1 MVNMVG
7 SPSLTIMS
15 RNTQNRSH
23 YNRRRKYRSNKNTSA
38 KVDSKNDLS
47 KAPEEPKPLLID
59 KKELREAA
67 LERAKSR
74 PIRDRIL
81 AFFRREQNKDY
92 KELIINTEALERR
105 VAMMENGILQ
115 GFDVERLDE
124 DRMVGAIFKGK
135 VQNLE
140 PGLKAAFV
148 DIGQEKN
155 AFLHYWDMLPG
166 ANNDPSIEIVREN
179 KRKTHGQNE
188 AKSIQDIPRAFPI
201 GSEIVVQITKAQI
214 GSKGPR
220 TTTNLSLPG
229 RFLVLM
235 PFAGQCG
242 ISRKIEEKAERSRLK
257 RIISNL
263 SLREGMGVII
273 RTAGQNKPDR
283 FFDRDLHLVLQRWDQ
298 IEAKMKT
305 QESPAFLHEEPDLI
319 GLTARDFLTDDID
332 RVQVDKKED
341 YNRLIECIQQI
352 SPKSKSKV
360 NHFAEQIPIFE
371 RFNVERQIEQTF
383 MRRVLLPSGGEIVM
397 EETEALVSI
406 DVNTGSHKGDRKDGK
421 NFILQANVE
430 AALEVARQ
438 MRLRNLG
445 GLVIVDFIDM
455 KNKNDQRKV
464 FQKMKSAMADDK
476 AKHNILPISQL
487 GIMQITRQR
496 HDESNSSGVYE
507 ACPYCTGRGIVK
519 SPRSVSIEIQRKI
532 TSAVRH
538 HSLESM
544 NGTGLKLKVFLHPS
558 SLRRLR
564 GPDSKLIERL
574 ERNYDLKI
582 SFEAAESYHL
592 ENFKIIDEFNDRE
605 IR

>member
-1 MVNMVG
+1 
-7 SPSLTIMS
+7 MS
-15 RNTQNRSH
+15 RNTKNRSH
-23 YNRRRKYRSNKNTSA
+23 NRRRRNRSNRKPVENA
-38 KVDSKNDLS
+38 EPKNDLTR
-47 KAPEEPKPLLID
+47 APTEPKPIHID
-59 KKELREAA
+59 KKELRESA
-67 LERAKSR
+67 LDRAKNR
-74 PIRDRIL
+74 PIRERIL
-81 AFFRREQNKDY
+81 SFFRREKDKDY

-115 GFDVERLDE
+115 GFDVERLNE

-179 KRKTHGQNE
+179 KKKSSGKNE
-188 AKSIQDIPRAFPI
+188 AKSIKDIPRAFPI

-235 PFAGQCG
+235 PYAGQCG
-242 ISRKIEEKAERSRLK
+242 ISRKIEEKSERTRLK
-257 RIISNL
+257 RILSNL

-273 RTAGQNKPDR
+273 RTAGQNKPER
-283 FFDRDLHLVLQRWDQ
+283 FFDRDLHLLLQQWDE
-298 IEAKMKT
+298 IEAKM
-305 QESPAFLHEEPDLI
+305 QSQDSPAFLYEEPDLI

-332 RVQVDKKED
+332 RVQVDNKDD
-341 YNRLIECIQQI
+341 YNRLIETIQRI

-360 NHFAEQIPIFE
+360 SHFDEEIPIFE

-421 NFILQANVE
+421 NFILQANIE
-430 AALEVARQ
+430 AAMEVCRQ

-464 FQKMKSAMADDK
+464 FQKMKASMADDK

-507 ACPYCTGRGIVK
+507 PCPYCNGRGIVK

-532 TSAVRH
+532 TSAVRR
-538 HSLESM
+538 SRLKPSTER
-544 NGTGLKLKVFLHPS
+544 NLKLKVFLHPS

-564 GPDSKLIERL
+564 GPDSKLVERM
-574 ERNYDLKI
+574 ERNYDLQI
-582 SFEAAESYHL
+582 EFEASDSYHL
-592 ENFKIIDEFNDRE
+592 ENFKIIDLATDQEVR
-605 IR
+605 

>member
-1 MVNMVG
+1 MARRNRHRA
-7 SPSLTIMS
+7 SS
-15 RNTQNRSH
+15 RNYQ
-23 YNRRRKYRSNKNTSA
+23 KKNS
-38 KVDSKNDLS
+38 SSSEENGNQSENDLS
-47 KAPEEPKPLLID
+47 AAPVEQPPFHVD
-59 KKELREAA
+59 KGKLRDEA
-67 LERAKSR
+67 LERAKNR
-74 PIRDRIL
+74 PIRERIL
-81 AFFRREQNKDY
+81 AFFRRQQSKDY

-115 GFDVERLDE
+115 AFDIERLDKE
-124 DRMVGAIFKGK
+124 RMVGAIFKGK

-140 PGLKAAFV
+140 AGLKAAFV

-166 ANNDPSIEIVREN
+166 ANNDPSVEIVREN
-179 KRKTHGQNE
+179 KKKSKGRNE
-188 AKSIQDIPRAFPI
+188 AKSVSDIPRVFPI

-235 PFAGQCG
+235 PYAGQCG
-242 ISRKIEEKAERSRLK
+242 ISRKIEERSERTRIK
-257 RIISNL
+257 RIIGNL
-263 SLREGMGVII
+263 PLREGMGVIV
-273 RTAGQNKPDR
+273 RTAGQNKPER
-283 FFDRDLHLVLQRWDQ
+283 FFVRDLHILMQQWDQ
-298 IEAKMKT
+298 IEAKIKSEKEPT
-305 QESPAFLHEEPDLI
+305 LLYEEPDLI

-332 RVQVDKKED
+332 RVQVDNQAD
-341 YNRLIECIQQI
+341 FNRLIETIQKV

-360 NHFAEQIPIFE
+360 SFFDEEIPIFQ

-421 NFILQANVE
+421 NFILQANIE
-430 AALEVARQ
+430 AAVEVARQ

-455 KNKNDQRKV
+455 KSKGDQKKV

-476 AKHNILPISQL
+476 SKHNILPISQL

-507 ACPYCTGRGIVK
+507 PCPYCKGRGIVK
-519 SPRSVSIEIQRKI
+519 SPRSVSIEIQRLI
-532 TSAVRH
+532 TSAVRAQITD
-538 HSLESM
+538 SSES
-544 NGTGLKLKVFLHPS
+544 NPKIKVFLHPRT
-558 SLRRLR
+558 LRRLR
-564 GPDSKLIERL
+564 GPDSSLIKRL
-574 ERNYDLKI
+574 ELNYNLEI
-582 SFEAAESYHL
+582 NFEAAETYHI
-592 ENFKIIDEFNDRE
+592 ENYKIIDEVSGKE

>member
-1 MVNMVG
+1 
-7 SPSLTIMS
+7 MS
-15 RNTQNRSH
+15 RNTKNRSH
-23 YNRRRKYRSNKNTSA
+23 NRRRRNRSNRKPVENA
-38 KVDSKNDLS
+38 EPKNDLTR
-47 KAPEEPKPLLID
+47 APTEPKPIHID
-59 KKELREAA
+59 KKELRESA
-67 LERAKSR
+67 LDRAKNR
-74 PIRDRIL
+74 PIRERIL
-81 AFFRREQNKDY
+81 SFFRREKDKDY

-115 GFDVERLDE
+115 GFDVERLNE

-179 KRKTHGQNE
+179 KKKSSGKNE
-188 AKSIQDIPRAFPI
+188 AKSIKDIPRAFPI

-235 PFAGQCG
+235 PYAGQCG
-242 ISRKIEEKAERSRLK
+242 ISRKIEEKSERTRLK
-257 RIISNL
+257 RILSNL

-273 RTAGQNKPDR
+273 RTAGQNKPER
-283 FFDRDLHLVLQRWDQ
+283 FFDRDLHLLLQQWDE
-298 IEAKMKT
+298 IEAKM
-305 QESPAFLHEEPDLI
+305 QSQDSPAFLYEEPDLI

-332 RVQVDKKED
+332 RVQVDNKDD
-341 YNRLIECIQQI
+341 YNRLIETIQRI

-360 NHFAEQIPIFE
+360 SHFDEEIPIFE

-421 NFILQANVE
+421 NFILQANIE
-430 AALEVARQ
+430 AAMEVCRQ

-464 FQKMKSAMADDK
+464 FQKMKASMADDK

-507 ACPYCTGRGIVK
+507 PCPYCNGRGIVK

-532 TSAVRH
+532 TSAVRR
-538 HSLESM
+538 SRLEPSTER
-544 NGTGLKLKVFLHPS
+544 NLKLKVFLHPS

-564 GPDSKLIERL
+564 GPDSKLVERM
-574 ERNYDLKI
+574 ERNYDLQI
-582 SFEAAESYHL
+582 EFEASDSYHL
-592 ENFKIIDEFNDRE
+592 ENFKIIDLATDQEVR
-605 IR
+605 

>member
-1 MVNMVG
+1 M
-7 SPSLTIMS
+7 T
-15 RNTQNRSH
+15 R
-23 YNRRRKYRSNKNTSA
+23 
-38 KVDSKNDLS
+38 
-47 KAPEEPKPLLID
+47 APTEPKPIHID
-59 KKELREAA
+59 KKELRESA
-67 LERAKSR
+67 LDRAKNR
-74 PIRDRIL
+74 PIRERIL
-81 AFFRREQNKDY
+81 SFFRREKDKDY

-115 GFDVERLDE
+115 GFDVERLNE

-179 KRKTHGQNE
+179 KKKSSGKNE
-188 AKSIQDIPRAFPI
+188 AKSIKDIPRAFPI

-235 PFAGQCG
+235 PYAGQCG
-242 ISRKIEEKAERSRLK
+242 ISRKIEEKSERTRLK
-257 RIISNL
+257 RILSNL

-273 RTAGQNKPDR
+273 RTAGQNKPER
-283 FFDRDLHLVLQRWDQ
+283 FFDRDLHLLLQQWDE
-298 IEAKMKT
+298 IEAKM
-305 QESPAFLHEEPDLI
+305 QSQDSPAFLYEEPDLI

-332 RVQVDKKED
+332 RVQVDNKDD
-341 YNRLIECIQQI
+341 YNRLIETIQRI

-360 NHFAEQIPIFE
+360 SHFDEEIPIFE

-421 NFILQANVE
+421 NFILQANIE
-430 AALEVARQ
+430 AAMEVCRQ

-464 FQKMKSAMADDK
+464 FQKMKASMADDK

-507 ACPYCTGRGIVK
+507 PCPYCNGRGIVK

-532 TSAVRH
+532 TSAVRR
-538 HSLESM
+538 SRLEPSTER
-544 NGTGLKLKVFLHPS
+544 NLKLKVFLHPS
-558 SLRRLR
+558 TLRRLR
-564 GPDSKLIERL
+564 GPDSKLVERM
-574 ERNYDLKI
+574 ERNYDLQI
-582 SFEAAESYHL
+582 EFEASDSYHL
-592 ENFKIIDEFNDRE
+592 ENFKIIDLATDQEVR
-605 IR
+605 

>member
-1 MVNMVG
+1 
-7 SPSLTIMS
+7 
-15 RNTQNRSH
+15 
-23 YNRRRKYRSNKNTSA
+23 
-38 KVDSKNDLS
+38 
-47 KAPEEPKPLLID
+47 
-59 KKELREAA
+59 
-67 LERAKSR
+67 
-74 PIRDRIL
+74 
-81 AFFRREQNKDY
+81 
-92 KELIINTEALERR
+92 
-105 VAMMENGILQ
+105 LQ
-115 GFDVERLDE
+115 GFDVERLNE

-179 KRKTHGQNE
+179 KKKSSGKNE
-188 AKSIQDIPRAFPI
+188 AKSIKDIPRAFPI

-235 PFAGQCG
+235 PYAGQCG
-242 ISRKIEEKAERSRLK
+242 ISRKIEEKSERTRLK
-257 RIISNL
+257 RILSNL

-273 RTAGQNKPDR
+273 RTAGQNKPER
-283 FFDRDLHLVLQRWDQ
+283 FFDRDLHLLLQQWDE
-298 IEAKMKT
+298 IEAKM
-305 QESPAFLHEEPDLI
+305 QSQDSPAFLYEEPDLI

-332 RVQVDKKED
+332 RVQVDNKDD
-341 YNRLIECIQQI
+341 YNRLIETIQRI

-360 NHFAEQIPIFE
+360 SHFDEEIPIFE

-421 NFILQANVE
+421 NFILQANIE
-430 AALEVARQ
+430 AAMEVCRQ

-464 FQKMKSAMADDK
+464 FQKMKASMADDK

-507 ACPYCTGRGIVK
+507 PCPYCNGRGIVK

-532 TSAVRH
+532 TSAVRR
-538 HSLESM
+538 SRLEPSTER
-544 NGTGLKLKVFLHPS
+544 NLKLKVFLHPS
-558 SLRRLR
+558 TLRRLR
-564 GPDSKLIERL
+564 GPDSKLVERM
-574 ERNYDLKI
+574 ERNYDLQI
-582 SFEAAESYHL
+582 EFEASDSYHL
-592 ENFKIIDEFNDRE
+592 ENFKIIDLATDQEVR
-605 IR
+605 

>member
-1 MVNMVG
+1 MA
-7 SPSLTIMS
+7 
-15 RNTQNRSH
+15 RNTKHYTKKKKNSSTSDAKTQNDERMPEGT
-23 YNRRRKYRSNKNTSA
+23 NMTA
-38 KVDSKNDLS
+38 
-47 KAPEEPKPLLID
+47 APVEPRPISID
-59 KKELREAA
+59 KTILRKDS
-67 LERAKSR
+67 LERAKKR
-74 PIRDRIL
+74 PIRERIF
-81 AFFRREQNKDY
+81 AFFRKEKDKDY

-105 VAMMENGILQ
+105 VARIENGILQ

-179 KRKTHGQNE
+179 KKRTTKNE
-188 AKSIQDIPRAFPI
+188 VKSVKDIPKAFPI
-201 GSEIVVQITKAQI
+201 GSEIIIQITKAQI

-235 PFAGQCG
+235 PYAGQCG
-242 ISRKIEEKAERSRLK
+242 ISRKIEEKSERNRLK
-257 RIISNL
+257 GIISNL

-273 RTAGQNKPDR
+273 RTAGQNKPER
-283 FFDRDLHLVLQRWDQ
+283 FFMRDLHLLLQQWDE
-298 IEAKMKT
+298 IEAKIRNDN
-305 QESPAFLHEEPDLI
+305 SPSFLYQEPDLI

-332 RVQVDKKED
+332 RVQVDKESD
-341 YNRLIECIQQI
+341 YERLIETIQKI

-360 NHFAEQIPIFE
+360 SFFDEEIPIFE

-383 MRRVLLPSGGEIVM
+383 MKRVLLPSGGEIVM

-406 DVNTGSHKGDRKDGK
+406 DVNTGSHKGKRKDGK
-421 NFILQANVE
+421 NFILQANIE
-430 AALEVARQ
+430 AAAEVARQ

-455 KNKNDQRKV
+455 KNKSDQRKV
-464 FQKMKSAMADDK
+464 FQKMKSSMAEDK

-496 HDESNSSGVYE
+496 HDESNSSGIYDS
-507 ACPYCTGRGIVK
+507 CPYCVGRGIVK
-519 SPRSVSIEIQRKI
+519 SPKSVSIEIQRKLASI
-532 TSAVRH
+532 VRR
-538 HSLESM
+538 
-544 NGTGLKLKVFLHPS
+544 LKLEADRTNMSVKIFLHPGV
-558 SLRRLR
+558 LRRLR
-564 GPDSKLIERL
+564 GPDAKLLEKIEK
-574 ERNYDLKI
+574 NYDVKLN
-582 SFEAAESYHL
+582 FESSDSYHM
-592 ENFKIIDEFNDRE
+592 ENFKFVDESNGKE
-605 IR
+605 IS

>member
-1 MVNMVG
+1 MARK
-7 SPSLTIMS
+7 P
-15 RNTQNRSH
+15 RPRNRSS
-23 YNRRRKYRSNKNTSA
+23 RRNKNHSSE
-38 KVDSKNDLS
+38 KDHSSNENDLS
-47 KAPEEPKPLLID
+47 LAPKEPKPVHID
-59 KKELREAA
+59 KAELRDAS
-67 LERAKSR
+67 LHRAKAR
-74 PIRDRIL
+74 PIRERIL
-81 AFFRREQNKDY
+81 AFFRGEKNQDY

-105 VAMMENGILQ
+105 VARIENGILQ

-124 DRMVGAIFKGK
+124 ERMVGAIFKGK

-179 KRKTHGQNE
+179 KKKAVKNE
-188 AKSIQDIPRAFPI
+188 VKSVKDIPRAFPI
-201 GSEIVVQITKAQI
+201 GAEIIVQITKGQI

-235 PFAGQCG
+235 PYAGQCG
-242 ISRKIEEKAERSRLK
+242 ISRKIEEKSERNRLK
-257 RIISNL
+257 SIISSL

-273 RTAGQNKPDR
+273 RTAGQNKPER
-283 FFDRDLHLVLQRWDQ
+283 FFNRDLNLLLQQWDA
-298 IEAKMKT
+298 IESKIKS
-305 QESPAFLHEEPDLI
+305 QESPSFLYQEPDLI
-319 GLTARDFLTDDID
+319 GLTARDFLTDDVD

-341 YNRLIECIQQI
+341 YDRLIDTIQRI

-360 NHFAEQIPIFE
+360 SYFNEEIPIFE

-406 DVNTGSHKGDRKDGK
+406 DVNTGSHKGNRKDGK
-421 NFILQANVE
+421 NFILQANIE
-430 AALEVARQ
+430 SAAEVARQ

-464 FQKMKSAMADDK
+464 FKKMKESMADDK

-496 HDESNSSGVYE
+496 HDESNSSGIYE
-507 ACPYCTGRGIVK
+507 PCPYCLGRGIVK
-519 SPRSVSIEIQRKI
+519 SPRSISIEIQRKLSSI
-532 TSAVRH
+532 VRKFR
-538 HSLESM
+538 LDTE
-544 NGTGLKLKVFLHPS
+544 TTELKIKVFLHPGV
-558 SLRRLR
+558 LRRLR
-564 GPDSKLIERL
+564 GPDAKLL
-574 ERNYDLKI
+574 ERIEKNYDVLVN
-582 SFEAAESYHL
+582 FEGSESYHV
-592 ENFKIIDEFNDRE
+592 ENFKFVDEISGKE

>member
-1 MVNMVG
+1 MARKPRSLNDSSKSLPSQ
-7 SPSLTIMS
+7 SPDSENISSENDL
-15 RNTQNRSH
+15 
-23 YNRRRKYRSNKNTSA
+23 TSA
-38 KVDSKNDLS
+38 PV
-47 KAPEEPKPLLID
+47 EPRPVHID
-59 KKELREAA
+59 KAELRNAS

-74 PIRDRIL
+74 PIRERIA
-81 AFFRREQNKDY
+81 AFFRGEKNKDY

-105 VAMMENGILQ
+105 VARIENGILQ
-115 GFDVERLDE
+115 GFEVERLGE

-166 ANNDPSIEIVREN
+166 ANNDPSIEIVRQN
-179 KRKTHGQNE
+179 KKKASSKNE
-188 AKSIQDIPRAFPI
+188 VKSVKDIPKAFPI
-201 GSEIVVQITKAQI
+201 GSEIIVQITKAQI

-242 ISRKIEEKAERSRLK
+242 ISRKIDDKTERNRLK
-257 RIISNL
+257 SLIANL
-263 SLREGMGVII
+263 SLPEGMGVII
-273 RTAGQNKPDR
+273 RTAGQKKEER
-283 FFDRDLHLVLQRWDQ
+283 FFVRDLHLLLQQWNE
-298 IEAKMKT
+298 IETKLKS
-305 QESPAFLHEEPDLI
+305 QESPAFLYQEPDLI
-319 GLTARDFLTDDID
+319 GLTARDFLTDDVD
-332 RVQVDKKED
+332 RVQVDKKD
-341 YNRLIECIQQI
+341 DFDRLMGIIKKI
-352 SPKSKSKV
+352 DAKSNTKKKIT
-360 NHFAEQIPIFE
+360 HFDEEIPIFE

-406 DVNTGSHKGDRKDGK
+406 DVNTGSHKGNRKDGK
-421 NFILQANVE
+421 NFILQANIESAV
-430 AALEVARQ
+430 EVARQ

-455 KNKNDQRKV
+455 KNKSDQRKV
-464 FQKMKSAMADDK
+464 FQKMKAAMAEDK

-496 HDESNSSGVYE
+496 HDESNSSGIYE
-507 ACPYCTGRGIVK
+507 PCPYCVGRGIVK
-519 SPRSVSIEIQRKI
+519 SPRSVSIEIQRKLSSI
-532 TSAVRH
+532 VRRSRMEQDSS
-538 HSLESM
+538 SLS
-544 NGTGLKLKVFLHPS
+544 LKIYLHPGV
-558 SLRRLR
+558 LRRLR
-564 GPDSKLIERL
+564 GPDADLIKKIES
-574 ERNYDLKI
+574 NYEVEI
-582 SFEAAESYHL
+582 NFESSDSYHV
-592 ENFKIIDEFNDRE
+592 ENFKIVDEKTERE

>member
-1 MVNMVG
+1 MA
-7 SPSLTIMS
+7 
-15 RNTQNRSH
+15 RNTKHYTKKKKNSSAPDAKAQNDDRMPEG
-23 YNRRRKYRSNKNTSA
+23 TDMTA
-38 KVDSKNDLS
+38 
-47 KAPEEPKPLLID
+47 APVEPRPISID
-59 KKELREAA
+59 KTILRKDS
-67 LERAKSR
+67 LERAKKR
-74 PIRDRIL
+74 PIRERIF
-81 AFFRREQNKDY
+81 AFFRKEKDKDY

-105 VAMMENGILQ
+105 VARIENGILQ

-179 KRKTHGQNE
+179 KKRTTKNE
-188 AKSIQDIPRAFPI
+188 LKSVKDIPKAFPI
-201 GSEIVVQITKAQI
+201 GSEIIIQITKAQI

-235 PFAGQCG
+235 PYAGQCG
-242 ISRKIEEKAERSRLK
+242 ISRKIEEKSERNRLK
-257 RIISNL
+257 GIISNL

-273 RTAGQNKPDR
+273 RTAGQNKPER
-283 FFDRDLHLVLQRWDQ
+283 FFMRDLHLLLQQWDE
-298 IEAKMKT
+298 IESKIRNDN
-305 QESPAFLHEEPDLI
+305 SPSFLYQEPDLI

-332 RVQVDKKED
+332 RVQVDKESD
-341 YNRLIECIQQI
+341 YERLIETIQKI

-360 NHFAEQIPIFE
+360 SFFDEEIPIFE

-383 MRRVLLPSGGEIVM
+383 MKRVLLPSGGEIVM

-406 DVNTGSHKGDRKDGK
+406 DVNTGSHKGKRKDGK
-421 NFILQANVE
+421 NFILQANIE
-430 AALEVARQ
+430 AAAEVARQ

-455 KNKNDQRKV
+455 KNKSDQRKV
-464 FQKMKSAMADDK
+464 FQKMKSSMAEDK

-496 HDESNSSGVYE
+496 HDESNSSGIYDS
-507 ACPYCTGRGIVK
+507 CPYCVGRGIVK
-519 SPRSVSIEIQRKI
+519 SPKSVSIEIQRKLASI
-532 TSAVRH
+532 VRR
-538 HSLESM
+538 
-544 NGTGLKLKVFLHPS
+544 LKLEADRTNMSVKIFLHPGV
-558 SLRRLR
+558 LRRLR
-564 GPDSKLIERL
+564 GPDAKLLEKIEK
-574 ERNYDLKI
+574 NYDVKLN
-582 SFEAAESYHL
+582 FESSDSYHM
-592 ENFKIIDEFNDRE
+592 ENFKFVDESNGKE
-605 IR
+605 IS

>member
-1 MVNMVG
+1 MA
-7 SPSLTIMS
+7 
-15 RNTQNRSH
+15 RNTKRRSR
-23 YNRRRKYRSNKNTSA
+23 YSKNRRNHSSKRTKKNPS
-38 KVDSKNDLS
+38 SKNDLS
-47 KAPEEPKPLLID
+47 LPPSEPSPILID
-59 KKELREAA
+59 KKELREGA
-67 LERAKSR
+67 LERAKNR
-74 PIRDRIL
+74 PIFERIL
-81 AFFRREQNKDY
+81 TLFRREANKDY

-105 VAMMENGILQ
+105 VARIENGILQ

-166 ANNDPSIEIVREN
+166 ANNDPSIEIVRQN
-179 KRKTHGQNE
+179 KKKSTGKNE
-188 AKSIQDIPRAFPI
+188 IKSIKDIPKAFPI
-201 GSEIVVQITKAQI
+201 GSEIVIQITKAQI

-229 RFLVLM
+229 RFLVMM
-235 PFAGQCG
+235 PYAGQCG
-242 ISRKIEEKAERSRLK
+242 ISRKIEDKAERARLK
-257 RIISNL
+257 RIIANL

-273 RTAGQNKPDR
+273 RTAGQNKPER
-283 FFDRDLHLVLQRWDQ
+283 FFDRDLNLLKKQWDE
-298 IEAKMKT
+298 IEAKMKS
-305 QESPAFLHEEPDLI
+305 QDSPSFLYEEPDLI
-319 GLTARDFLTDDID
+319 GLTARDFLTDDVD

-341 YNRLIECIQQI
+341 YNRLLETIQLI

-360 NHFAEQIPIFE
+360 SLFEEEIPIFE

-421 NFILQANVE
+421 NFILQANIE
-430 AALEVARQ
+430 AAMEVARQ

-455 KNKNDQRKV
+455 KNKGDQRKV
-464 FQKMKSAMADDK
+464 HQKMKSAMAEDK

-496 HDESNSSGVYE
+496 HDESNSSGIYE
-507 ACPYCTGRGIVK
+507 PCPYCNGRGIVK
-519 SPRSVSIEIQRKI
+519 SPRAMSIEIQRKI
-532 TSAVRH
+532 SNAISRSKVTDPTRKE
-538 HSLESM
+538 LR
-544 NGTGLKLKVFLHPS
+544 LKIFLHPS
-558 SLRRLR
+558 NLRRLR
-564 GPDSKLIERL
+564 GPDSKLIERMQQ
-574 ERNYDLKI
+574 NYNLSL
-582 SFEAAESYHL
+582 SFEAADTYHV
-592 ENFKIIDEFNDRE
+592 ENFKVVEE
-605 IR
+605 ASGEEVK

>member
-1 MVNMVG
+1 MA
-7 SPSLTIMS
+7 
-15 RNTQNRSH
+15 RNTKHRPH
-23 YNRRRKYRSNKNTSA
+23 YSNRRRNRNSSPSSDPESA
-38 KVDSKNDLS
+38 SS
-47 KAPEEPKPLLID
+47 PEDMSSPPVEPRPIHID
-59 KKELREAA
+59 KRELREKA
-67 LERAKSR
+67 LDRAKKR
-74 PIRDRIL
+74 PIRERIK
-81 AFFRREQNKDY
+81 AFFRRETNKDY

-105 VAMMENGILQ
+105 VAIMENGILQ

-140 PGLKAAFV
+140 AGLKAAFV

-179 KRKTHGQNE
+179 KRKNPKSTE
-188 AKSIQDIPRAFPI
+188 AKSVKDIPRAFPV

-235 PFAGQCG
+235 PYSGQCG
-242 ISRKIEEKAERSRLK
+242 ISRKIEDKAERARLK
-257 RIISNL
+257 RIIGNL
-263 SLREGMGVII
+263 PLREGMGIII
-273 RTAGQNKPDR
+273 RTVGQKKPEK
-283 FFDRDLHLVLQRWDQ
+283 FFDRDLHILLQKWDE
-298 IEAKMKT
+298 IEAKMNSQK
-305 QESPAFLHEEPDLI
+305 SPAFLYEEPDLI
-319 GLTARDFLTDDID
+319 GLTARDFLTDEID
-332 RVQVDKKED
+332 RVQVDKKDD
-341 YNRLIECIQQI
+341 YNRLIETIQRI

-360 NHFAEQIPIFE
+360 AFFDEEIPIFE

-430 AALEVARQ
+430 AAMEVARQ

-445 GLVIVDFIDM
+445 GLVIIDFIDM
-455 KNKNDQRKV
+455 KNKGDQRKV
-464 FQKMKSAMADDK
+464 FNKMKAAMADDK

-507 ACPYCTGRGIVK
+507 SCPYCNGRGIVK
-519 SPRSVSIEIQRKI
+519 SPRAVSIEIQRKV
-532 TSAVRH
+532 TNMVRRFRMEEGKED
-538 HSLESM
+538 LA
-544 NGTGLKLKVFLHPS
+544 LKVFLHPS
-558 SLRRLR
+558 ALRRLR
-564 GPDSKLIERL
+564 GPDSSLLERL
-574 ERNYDLKI
+574 ERNYGLKL
-582 SFEAAESYHL
+582 SFEAAESYHV
-592 ENFKIIDEFNDRE
+592 ENYKVIDESNGKE

>member
-1 MVNMVG
+1 
-7 SPSLTIMS
+7 
-15 RNTQNRSH
+15 
-23 YNRRRKYRSNKNTSA
+23 
-38 KVDSKNDLS
+38 
-47 KAPEEPKPLLID
+47 
-59 KKELREAA
+59 
-67 LERAKSR
+67 
-74 PIRDRIL
+74 
-81 AFFRREQNKDY
+81 
-92 KELIINTEALERR
+92 
-105 VAMMENGILQ
+105 
-115 GFDVERLDE
+115 
-124 DRMVGAIFKGK
+124 MVGAIFKGK

-179 KRKTHGQNE
+179 KKKSSGKNE
-188 AKSIQDIPRAFPI
+188 AKSIKDIPRAFPI

-235 PFAGQCG
+235 PYAGQCG
-242 ISRKIEEKAERSRLK
+242 ISRKIEEKSERTRLK
-257 RIISNL
+257 RILSNL

-273 RTAGQNKPDR
+273 RTAGQNKPER
-283 FFDRDLHLVLQRWDQ
+283 FFDRDLHLLLQQWDE
-298 IEAKMKT
+298 IEAKM
-305 QESPAFLHEEPDLI
+305 QSQDSPAFLYEEPDLI

-332 RVQVDKKED
+332 RVQVDNKDD
-341 YNRLIECIQQI
+341 YNRLIETIQRI

-360 NHFAEQIPIFE
+360 SHFDEEIPIFE

-421 NFILQANVE
+421 NFILQANIE
-430 AALEVARQ
+430 AAMEVCRQ

-464 FQKMKSAMADDK
+464 FQKMKASMADDK

-507 ACPYCTGRGIVK
+507 PCPYCNGRGIVK
-519 SPRSVSIEIQRKI
+519 SPRSVSIEIREDNQRRQ
-532 TSAVRH
+532 AFPP
-538 HSLESM
+538 
-544 NGTGLKLKVFLHPS
+544 GTLHGKKFEAQGFLHPS
-558 SLRRLR
+558 TYAVSVGRIPNWWK
-564 GPDSKLIERL
+564 GWKETMTC
-574 ERNYDLKI
+574 K
-582 SFEAAESYHL
+582 
-592 ENFKIIDEFNDRE
+592 
-605 IR
+605 

>member
-1 MVNMVG
+1 MA
-7 SPSLTIMS
+7 
-15 RNTQNRSH
+15 RNTK
-23 YNRRRKYRSNKNTSA
+23 RRPNYSKRRRSNKKA
-38 KVDSKNDLS
+38 EKKKLEADKNDLTL
-47 KAPEEPKPLLID
+47 PPMEPTPISID
-59 KKELREAA
+59 KGKLREEAI
-67 LERAKSR
+67 ERAKKR
-74 PIRDRIL
+74 PIRERIL
-81 AFFRREQNKDY
+81 AFFRRETKQDY

-105 VAMMENGILQ
+105 VALIENGVLQ
-115 GFDVERLDE
+115 AFDVERLDE
-124 DRMVGAIFKGK
+124 ERMVGAIFKGK

-148 DIGQEKN
+148 NIGQEKN

-179 KRKTHGQNE
+179 KRKTPHNRVE
-188 AKSIQDIPRAFPI
+188 AKSIQEIPKVFPV
-201 GSEIVVQITKAQI
+201 GSEIIVQITKGQI

-220 TTTNLSLPG
+220 TTTNLSLAG

-235 PFAGQCG
+235 PYAGQCG
-242 ISRKIEEKAERSRLK
+242 ISRKIDDKPERSRLK

-273 RTAGQNKPDR
+273 RTAGQNKPER
-283 FFDRDLHLVLQRWDQ
+283 FFDRDLHLLLQQWDE
-298 IEAKMKT
+298 IEAKMKS
-305 QESPAFLHEEPDLI
+305 QDSPCFLYQEPDLI

-332 RVQVDKKED
+332 RVQIDRKED
-341 YNRLIECIQQI
+341 YTRLIETIQRI

-360 NHFAEQIPIFE
+360 THFDEEIPIFE

-421 NFILQANVE
+421 NFILQANIE
-430 AALEVARQ
+430 AAAEVCRQ

-445 GLVIVDFIDM
+445 GLVIIDFIDM
-455 KNKNDQRKV
+455 KNKGDQRKV
-464 FQKMKSAMADDK
+464 FQKMKSSMADDK

-496 HDESNSSGVYE
+496 HDESNSSGIYE
-507 ACPYCTGRGIVK
+507 PCPYCSGRGIVK
-519 SPRSVSIEIQRKI
+519 SPRAVSIEIQRKI
-532 TSAVRH
+532 TSVVRRFR
-538 HSLESM
+538 EE
-544 NGTGLKLKVFLHPS
+544 NIEKEANLKIFLHPS
-558 SLRRLR
+558 TLRRLR
-564 GPDSKLIERL
+564 GPDSKLIDRM
-574 ERNYDLKI
+574 ERNYGLKLT
-582 SFEAAESYHL
+582 FEAAETYHV
-592 ENFKIIDEFNDRE
+592 ENFKLIDESTSNE